1 MQFANGRDA
10 PLARAL
16 QPAPR
21 TESNAMNFQLPD
33 PVIPA
38 HVPANLVR
46 PFPYMFGTTTQA
58 DPFGDWAP
66 AVHEGPA
73 IFYAPHAYPGF
84 TPAWIVRRVEDL
96 RKIYMDTAT
105 FSSKDF
111 SPYSKMV
118 GDTWTNLPVEFDPPQ
133 HGKYRAFIN
142 PLFTPSAMAKLEDR
156 IRGYAVDYIESFRER
171 GSCEFMADFAFEF
184 PIKVFL
190 ELMDFPLSNTAQ
202 FLEWETGLL
211 HEMDMKMADATR
223 NVVAFLRD
231 QIAYRRKNPGTDI
244 ISYALG
250 VEVEGQKL
258 NDDELVGFAFN
269 LFIGGLDTVSTNMG
283 LHFLHLARNPADQQ
297 FLKDNP
303 QRIQHAIDEMM
314 RAYAAVTTFRTCT
327 KETEIGGVKMMPGD
341 KVAMSTTLAGRDPE
355 EFPEPD
361 AIRFDRNPRHVSF
374 GFGPHMCVGMHLA
387 RREMRIAIEEFLK
400 RIPQF
405 SVEAGHTV
413 EYHLGMIQ
421 PVKLPLVWG

>member
-1 MQFANGRDA
+1 VQVQFPEAII
-10 PLARAL
+10 
-16 QPAPR
+16 
-21 TESNAMNFQLPD
+21 PD
-33 PVIPA
+33 
-38 HVPANLVR
+38 HVPPALVR
-46 PFPYMFGTTTQA
+46 PFPYVFGTTTRE
-58 DPFGDWAP
+58 DPYGDWAQ

-73 IFYAPHAYPGF
+73 IFYTPHAYPGG

-96 RKIYMDTAT
+96 RRIYFDTDT

-111 SPYSKMV
+111 SPFSKLI
-118 GDTWTNLPVEFDPPQ
+118 GDTWTNLPVEIDPPE
-133 HGKYRAFIN
+133 HAKYRAFIN

-156 IRGYAVDYIESFRER
+156 IRGYAIDYITAFQDR
-171 GSCEFMADFAFEF
+171 GACEFMSDFAFEF

-190 ELMDFPLSNTAQ
+190 ELMDFPLSNTKQ

-211 HEMDMKMADATR
+211 HAPDLATIADATR

-231 QIAYRRKNPGTDI
+231 EIADRRRNPRSDI

-250 VEVEGQKL
+250 VEVEGRKL

-269 LFIGGLDTVSTNMG
+269 LFVGGLDTVSTNMG
-283 LHFLHLARNPADQQ
+283 NQFVHLARNPQDQK
-297 FLKDNP
+297 FLRDNP
-303 QRIQHAIDEMM
+303 KRIPHAIDEMM

-327 KETEIGGVKMMPGD
+327 REVEFAGVKMMPGD

-355 EFPEPD
+355 EFSDPD
-361 AIRFDRNPRHVSF
+361 EIRFDRNPRHISF

-387 RREMRIAIEEFLK
+387 RREMRIAIEEFVN

-405 SVEAGHTV
+405 AIQHGHEI

-421 PVKLPLVWG
+421 PVTLPLVWQPA